1 MKWFSADSHYGHK
14 NICLSTST
22 WIDKGTHCRD
32 FPSLEDMNKTIVDV
46 YNKYI
51 QPNDGFYFLGDWSFG
66 GINNILIFREQINC
80 NNIYFIPGNHD
91 EHIKK
96 NKILQNGQ
104 KAQELFIILPELC
117 EITVGKN
124 NLILSHYPLVSWNN
138 CEKGSIHLHGH
149 THGTIN
155 NEVLNLNFRRMDIG
169 LDSYEFRP
177 YSFDEIHD
185 KMMLRKYKER
195 YDNV

>member
-22 WIDKGTHCRD
+22 WIDKDTHCRD

-51 QPNDGFYFLGDWSFG
+51 QPNDDFYFLGDWSFG

-195 YDNV
+195 

>member
-1 MKWFSADSHYGHK
+1 MKWFSSDSHYGHV
-14 NICLSTST
+14 NICLSTSS
-22 WIDKGTHCRD
+22 WVDKGTHCRD
-32 FPSLEDMNKTIVDV
+32 YVSLEAMNEAIVDV

-51 QPNDGFYFLGDWSFG
+51 QPNDDFYFLGDWSFG
-66 GINNILIFREQINC
+66 GINNILKFREQINC
-80 NNIYFIPGNHD
+80 KNIYFIPGNHD
-91 EHIKK
+91 DHIKK

-104 KAQELFIILPELC
+104 KSQELFTMLPELC
-117 EITVGKN
+117 EIVIN
-124 NLILSHYPLVSWNN
+124 NSKLVLSHYPLVSWNN

-195 YDNV
+195 YNNV

>member
-1 MKWFSADSHYGHK
+1 MKWFSSDSHYGHK
-14 NICLSTST
+14 NICLSTSS
-22 WIDKGTHCRD
+22 WANKDLHCRD

-51 QPNDGFYFLGDWSFG
+51 QPNDDFYFLGDWSFG

-185 KMMLRKYKER
+185 KMMFRKYKER
-195 YDNV
+195 YNHV